1 MKRKIYNKLKKWK
14 NEWNGKSAILIDG
27 ARRVGKSYIV
37 EEFAQNEYKSNIIID
52 FSKGNQHINSL
63 FVEYLSDLD
72 TFFHHLSLLTNVR
85 LYPRQS
91 IIVFDEVQQFPPAR
105 AAIKHLVKDGRFDYI
120 ETGSLVSINRNV
132 KDIVIPSEEERIDMF
147 PMDFEEFL
155 WAIGKDDLM
164 DYIRECFENKKP
176 LGGGLHR
183 KTMELF
189 RQYMIVGGMP
199 QAVEIYTKN
208 TDFDKVDKVKRSIL
222 NIYRA
227 DISKYATGYEQRVTR
242 IFDSVP
248 SQLQKHEKRFRI
260 GALKKGA
267 RTRDYT
273 NAFFWQEEAR
283 VVNVCYAAT
292 EPNVGLYLNRDDAR
306 MKLYM
311 ADTGLLIAMA
321 FSEKDIHHEQ
331 LYTKLMFDKLEINK
345 GMLIENIVAQMLK
358 ATGNDL
364 FFYSKSSRNAEDRME
379 IDFLV
384 RKPSITS
391 RHNISPVEVKS
402 SSRYSLTSL
411 EKFIRKYGRYL
422 STPYVLHQGD
432 LVEKDG
438 ITYLPLYMASCL

>member
-1 MKRKIYNKLKKWK
+1 M
-14 NEWNGKSAILIDG
+14 IDG